1 MNYKMHNKICRLS
14 SKHSGFFLIF
24 VSILIFLSIFFPVS
38 EVSLLTIYCFFL
50 VATIG
55 VSHGSLD
62 NIKGEKLLKIYK
74 IKNESLFYLA
84 YIFLAC
90 VVIMIWNFLPSF
102 SLIIFL
108 LVAAYHFGKEDTQLF
123 LETNYSKKGVTL
135 YRKYT
140 KSYYFFILFKGSLI
154 ITAPLHFHYDETM
167 NIFNVLDSNFT
178 MLNEFTFS
186 FIGNITIDLIY
197 FLFIIGI
204 YSYIHFNF
212 ILNGSTY
219 GSGVVLADGASII
232 LLNYFFPPLIAF
244 TLYFCFLHSVRHS
257 ISLITMLDRKNF
269 KKGTQLFIKKALPLT
284 TITAVFFLIAV
295 IFLSNSYQ
303 SNESILKA
311 IFIGLASL
319 TFPHILLE
327 YLIEKNEKK
336 RN

>member
-1 MNYKMHNKICRLS
+1 MNYKMHNKIRKLGNE
-14 SKHSGFFLIF
+14 HSGFFLAF
-24 VSILIFLSIFFPVS
+24 VVILIVLSLIFFPIVLFT
-38 EVSLLTIYCFFL
+38 EVPFLTICCFFL
-50 VATIG
+50 VSTIG
-55 VSHGSLD
+55 ISHGSLD

-74 IKNESLFYLA
+74 IKNNFFFYLV
-84 YIFLAC
+84 YILLAC
-90 VVIMIWNFLPSF
+90 IVIIVWNFLPSF
-102 SLIIFL
+102 ALIVFL

-123 LETNYSKKGVTL
+123 LETNYVKQGVTL
-135 YRKYT
+135 YGKNN
-140 KSYYFFILFKGSLI
+140 YFFIIFKGLLV
-154 ITAPLHFHYDETM
+154 ITAPLFFHYEETI
-167 NIFNVLDSNFT
+167 NIFKILDSNFS
-178 MLNEFTFS
+178 LHEDFIYIFFAISIYSYFHFS
-186 FIGNITIDLIY
+186 FISNIP
-197 FLFIIGI
+197 
-204 YSYIHFNF
+204 
-212 ILNGSTY
+212 TY
-219 GSGVVLADGASII
+219 GSGAVLIDGTSIL

-257 ISLITMLDRKNF
+257 ISLITMLDKKNF

-284 TITAVFFLIAV
+284 TITAFFFLIAV